1 MSTSTR
7 KKIAYSRMRDFPYV
21 NKIIPQLLEKSF
33 PDYDVE
39 IIEVIDIF
47 KRRKHLILINGLFM
61 LKEYGLDL
69 LLRRRKLWHSFFGT
83 TYFFKKV
90 KDLVAERVAKGDY
103 VFTFQVQSLFD
114 GSTPDLPHFLYT
126 DHTHLENLNYSNFD
140 AHQFRSK
147 AWLRLETNLYHRAT
161 INFVRSSNIVAS
173 FINHY
178 GCDPD
183 QVACIYVGSN
193 ANVSDIHMDNVDYTN
208 KNILFVGMDWERK
221 GGPELVEAFKS
232 VLKVHPDATLTIVGS
247 APPLDVPNVRV
258 MGRVPLEQVNKF
270 YEKASIF
277 CLPTRLEPFGVV
289 FVEALQHSLPI
300 VATNTAAIPD
310 FVAPG
315 ENGYLVEVGSVQ
327 PLADALIDLLS
338 DPEKCRRFGQKSLQL
353 AQDKYNWERV
363 SDRLRDYITP
373 KLREAGKL

>member
-1 MSTSTR
+1 MSTGIR
-7 KKIAYSRMRDFPYV
+7 KKIAYARMRDFPYV
-21 NKIIPQLLEKSF
+21 NKIIPQLLAKSF
-33 PDYDVE
+33 PDYDVDTIE
-39 IIEVIDIF
+39 IIDAF
-47 KRRKHLILINGLFM
+47 KQRKQLILINGLFM

-90 KDLVAERVAKGDY
+90 KDLVAERVATGEY

-126 DHTHLENLNYSNFD
+126 DHTHLENLNYPNFD
-140 AHQFRSK
+140 THQFRSK
-147 AWLRLETNLYHRAT
+147 AWLRLETKIYHRST
-161 INFVRSSNIVAS
+161 LNFVRSSNIVS
-173 FINHY
+173 SLINQY

-193 ANVSDIHMDNVDYTN
+193 ANVSDIHMDNANYTN

-232 VLKVHPDATLTIVGS
+232 VLKVHPDATLTIVGC

-258 MGRVPLEQVNKF
+258 MGRVPLEAVNKF

-277 CLPTRLEPFGVV
+277 CLPTKLEPFGVV

-300 VATNTAAIPD
+300 VAANTGAIPD
-310 FVAPG
+310 FVVQG
-315 ENGYLVEVGSVQ
+315 ENGYMVEAGSVQ
-327 PLADALIDLLS
+327 PLADALIGLLS
-338 DPEKCRRFGQKSLQL
+338 DPEKCRQFGQKSLQL
-353 AQDKYNWERV
+353 ALDKYNWNRV
-363 SDRLRDYITP
+363 GDRLRDYITP